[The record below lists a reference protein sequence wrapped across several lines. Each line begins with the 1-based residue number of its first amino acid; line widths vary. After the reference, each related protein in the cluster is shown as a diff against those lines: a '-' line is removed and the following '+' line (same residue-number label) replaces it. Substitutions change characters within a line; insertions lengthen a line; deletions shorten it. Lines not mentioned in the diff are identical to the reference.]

1 MTVYASLLKKA
12 ASIKDGE
19 WERGMYYPTRWDAN
33 FSEFMTL
40 EKLFHYPVIH
50 FNFHRDQIA
59 H

>member
-1 MTVYASLLKKA
+1 LKKA